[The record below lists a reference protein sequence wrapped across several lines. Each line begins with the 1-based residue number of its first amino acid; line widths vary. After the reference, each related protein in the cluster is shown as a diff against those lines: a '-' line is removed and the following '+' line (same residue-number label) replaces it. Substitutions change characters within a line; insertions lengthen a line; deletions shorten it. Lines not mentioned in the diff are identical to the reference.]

1 MWRRLTSRAL
11 MHRESKRLL
20 SKYVPSGPRL
30 VHDPY
35 APLFDEA
42 EQGSSASRA
51 AYVALKRVA
60 LGADFADASDDAV
73 LEASDAPPVAGGT
86 KQRRAGRV
94 FRDRVRFTARGGR
107 GGDGSNSMAISKVQK
122 HTPPDGGPGG
132 TGGSVVVVATNDMID
147 GLGHVPFVV
156 SGKVGTP
163 GAKNNQYGATG
174 LDAVVRVPLGTVVR
188 LRAPDD
194 NDDDDF
200 EMLKTVADLTRD
212 GDRVVVAHG
221 GVGGRGNSAVGV
233 GARFRQ
239 ARDAGRGSEGE
250 ECEVVLELKLIAD
263 AGLVGEPN
271 AGKSTLLSAISR
283 ATPKVGAYKFT
294 TLAPYIGTIQY
305 DDYMQLRVAD
315 LPGLLEGSHED
326 RGVGA
331 DHLRHATRAA
341 VLCIVVDV
349 GSNGGVENALRQYRA
364 MQHELAE
371 WRERV
376 AEDVEEMRSLA
387 PPDATT
393 ENAVERGSEWHG
405 GRHVVLVGTKLDLL
419 DEHVDAMLRVTGADL
434 LATNAMADAAREA
447 ARRLRVRHLEE
458 AVADE
463 PIDAVCGVSSLDGWG
478 IDELTAQ
485 LRRSCEQSGRA
496 LR

>member
-1 MWRRLTSRAL
+1 MWRRGSVRAF
-11 MHRESKRLL
+11 
-20 SKYVPSGPRL
+20 SKYAPRGPRL

-35 APLFDEA
+35 APLFDESN
-42 EQGSSASRA
+42 EASNESRRA
-51 AYVALKRVA
+51 YAALKRTA
-60 LGADFADASDDAV
+60 LGAEFDDASDDV
-73 LEASDAPPVAGGT
+73 VIDAANQQQQQQQQTLGN

-107 GGDGSNSMAISKVQK
+107 GGDGSNSMAISRVQK

-132 TGGSVVVVATNDMID
+132 SGGSVVVVASGDIID

-156 SGKVGTP
+156 AAKAGSP
-163 GAKNNQYGATG
+163 GHKNNQYGATG
-174 LDAVVRVPLGTVVR
+174 LDAIVRVPLGTVVR
-188 LRAPDD
+188 LVAPDAD
-194 NDDDDF
+194 EPDGEF
-200 EMLKTVADLTRD
+200 ELMRTVADLTRD
-212 GDRVVVAHG
+212 GDRVVVAQG
-221 GVGGRGNSAVGV
+221 GAGGRGNSAVGV
-233 GARFRQ
+233 GARFRR
-239 ARDAGRGSEGE
+239 ARDAGLGSDGD
-250 ECEVVLELKLIAD
+250 ECTVVLELKLIAD

-315 LPGLLEGSHED
+315 LPGLLEGSHDD

-349 GSNGGVENALRQYRA
+349 GSNGGVDSALRQYRA
-364 MQHELAE
+364 MLHELAA

-376 AEDVEEMRSLA
+376 AEDVEEMRSLGA
-387 PPDATT
+387 PEVAA
-393 ENAVERGSEWHG
+393 EGAVERGSEWHG
-405 GRHVVLVGTKLDLL
+405 GRHVILIGTKLDLL
-419 DEHVDAMLRVTGADL
+419 DERVDAVMRVTGAEL
-434 LATNAMADAAREA
+434 LATSAMAEAARQA

-458 AVADE
+458 AVANE